1 MKKLLLLFLITIIV
15 FPLST
20 QDNVLVILFQ
30 RNSVTQNADNT
41 RTVNLDRNL
50 LEQIMSENS
59 KDFFLKLPLINRKRG

>member
-59 KDFFLKLPLINRKRG
+59 KDFFLRTPAY

>member
-41 RTVNLDRNL
+41 RTVNFD
-50 LEQIMSENS
+50 
-59 KDFFLKLPLINRKRG
+59 

>member
-59 KDFFLKLPLINRKRG
+59 